1 MDEASK
7 PDIIGFRHT
16 DVAKHLS
23 RKNDFN
29 TLVGEEYAALFDFSD
44 DTLDTALRKF
54 LSRFCLQGE
63 TADQERVL
71 LHFAKSYLRCNPD
84 SYPTADSCHTLA
96 CALLLLNKDLHG
108 AIGQRM
114 TSQQFIDNLANLN
127 EGQNYPRE
135 VLKSLYQAI
144 KSQPILQPAGLGPI
158 DSADA
163 AAGSAAAAAAATVKS
178 TTCAP
183 PGQPGVSDGQSG
195 SAGAAGDTAGLSN
208 PGLATGDG
216 NGGGGGSNGPGIE
229 FRKGFLVR
237 KHILDSG
244 GRRTRKGRRS
254 WRRVYCVLKDLSL
267 AMHKDDSVAA
277 VAAASPDAELRVH
290 HSLAGP
296 APEYTKRRHVWR
308 LRLASGAELLLQAA
322 SQADADAWVEAVNR
336 QPLGCPHRR
345 CRLRQPACAF
355 ARPLLPS
362 GPSNLPIAEQLV
374 RFREQVA
381 SVKSELQSLGAS
393 SGDAPSDTS
402 PAAQPTATPATAAA
416 SPVVCPVGGAERQ
429 RHVAFLQHELVRYRA
444 YMQLLEA
451 EIASAAPTPAV
462 ASTVAPASQP
472 GELADAISAAATSNP
487 SPTAPAPTESEKN
500 GPVELYEITRG
511 KEIRIKFK
519 TDYHWHSA
527 YPVLHVTM
535 ATQTPTGQNSGGR
548 RLPDWLPW
556 RLLSQTR
563 PSESRRRRLA
573 HASAVCLQL
582 GLLALAAAASVGSC
596 SGGGGGSNWRLHRHL
611 RSVLFDGGGL
621 GRQVPSN
628 ATQPLSSAR
637 DAVAFWR
644 WCRLAL
650 LPGLYGTAGL
660 LKPSAGGSVF
670 VYSHDAA
677 LVWPST
683 APPRLR
689 RLRGASVACPKT
701 VASVVGGSGSP
712 DCLVDDA
719 DPAATVAV
727 EFSLYQP
734 GHRLLA
740 VCQALLELPTI
751 GAGVSELYI
760 RVATVRDY
768 DRWPVGDA
776 LALTAELVALVTA
789 CFHAGLLLVL
799 ALRSGADRFWRA
811 LTPCV
816 LLGTAA
822 AAFLVLPLRCAFN
835 TEAARWLMLRP
846 SSVVVDDVDHAFPTM
861 LRAVES
867 AEV

>member
-1 MDEASK
+1 MTQAEQSSANAATIEELLNADGNGLAFMDEASK
-7 PDIIGFRHT
+7 PDIIVTGPDPVDNEESEDEDQLVSVSRQPSIVDCNGGSGSGNELEPEDPRTPPDGQEDSSSDSESLAESIYHQPPKAADREAARRLAKRLFLLEGFRHT

-158 DSADA
+158 DSAEA

-336 QPLGCPHRR
+336 AAAWLSAQALPAPVGS
-345 CRLRQPACAF
+345 QPACAF

-500 GPVELYEITRG
+500 GPVELYEI
-511 KEIRIKFK
+511 
-519 TDYHWHSA
+519 
-527 YPVLHVTM
+527 V
-535 ATQTPTGQNSGGR
+535 
-548 RLPDWLPW
+548 
-556 RLLSQTR
+556 
-563 PSESRRRRLA
+563 
-573 HASAVCLQL
+573 
-582 GLLALAAAASVGSC
+582 
-596 SGGGGGSNWRLHRHL
+596 
-611 RSVLFDGGGL
+611 
-621 GRQVPSN
+621 
-628 ATQPLSSAR
+628 
-637 DAVAFWR
+637 
-644 WCRLAL
+644 
-650 LPGLYGTAGL
+650 
-660 LKPSAGGSVF
+660 
-670 VYSHDAA
+670 
-677 LVWPST
+677 
-683 APPRLR
+683 
-689 RLRGASVACPKT
+689 
-701 VASVVGGSGSP
+701 
-712 DCLVDDA
+712 
-719 DPAATVAV
+719 
-727 EFSLYQP
+727 
-734 GHRLLA
+734 
-740 VCQALLELPTI
+740 
-751 GAGVSELYI
+751 
-760 RVATVRDY
+760 
-768 DRWPVGDA
+768 
-776 LALTAELVALVTA
+776 
-789 CFHAGLLLVL
+789 
-799 ALRSGADRFWRA
+799 
-811 LTPCV
+811 
-816 LLGTAA
+816 
-822 AAFLVLPLRCAFN
+822 
-835 TEAARWLMLRP
+835 
-846 SSVVVDDVDHAFPTM
+846 
-861 LRAVES
+861 
-867 AEV
+867 